1 MTTQSGGGEAW
12 HNGPVTVTLDAVD
25 AGCGV
30 AYTEYST
37 DGGSTW
43 TTGTSLTVSDEG
55 IHTIAYRSADDVGN
69 VENAKTTTAKIDM
82 TEPTTTQTGAD
93 SRWHNHDVTVTFA
106 AQDAASGIQS
116 TTYSTDGGVTWQ
128 TGTSLV
134 VTASADHANDGANTI
149 LYRSTDGAGNLEASR
164 SCEVRID
171 TSRPATVARKE
182 ATVRRGSFVTLTF
195 RVNDLG
201 PGRGTASVVISV
213 RTLKGKSAGT
223 HRLGTRRV
231 NADLTYR
238 FRCNL
243 AKGTY
248 RFFIHATDAAGNR
261 EGHTGYKRL
270 VVK

>member
-1 MTTQSGGGEAW
+1 M
-12 HNGPVTVTLDAVD
+12 TVTLDAVD

-69 VENAKTTTAKIDM
+69 VENAKTTTVKIDM

-231 NADLTYR
+231 NANLTYR